1 MGRNRHVPTEKINSK
16 IRKQIISTLSGN
28 KKPLEFKNPNGS
40 FIIYRKTLNRSIL
53 GPFVRDQ
60 WHQYFWYP
68 LQLTVLRQYQLY
80 THIPFS
86 LLQKLQVW
94 AFLFQ

>member
-40 FIIYRKTLNRSIL
+40 FIIYRKTLLMNGNDIK
-53 GPFVRDQ
+53 FD
-60 WHQYFWYP
+60 
-68 LQLTVLRQYQLY
+68 
-80 THIPFS
+80 
-86 LLQKLQVW
+86 
-94 AFLFQ
+94 FLEMIDHF